1 LTLDRILERTR
12 LDLAARKAA
21 APATALPPR
30 PCGEA
35 RGAFSAALARPGLSV
50 IAEIKRAS
58 PSAGLIREDF
68 DVVALARAY
77 ADAGVAAISCLT
89 DEPFFGGKLE
99 YLRQAKL
106 ASGVPLL
113 RKDFI
118 VDEYQLDEALAYGAD
133 AVLLIVAALEP
144 PELSRLRQAAID
156 RGLDTL
162 VEAHTVEEARIA
174 LDHGCRI
181 LGVNNRDL
189 KSFTVDI
196 ETTRRVAEAI
206 GDGDHLLVSES
217 GIRQVEDLAT
227 VRAWGADAVL
237 VGERF
242 MRMPDVA
249 AAAQEFVRAG
259 EAL

>member
-1 LTLDRILERTR
+1 MTLDRILERTR

-50 IAEIKRAS
+50 IAELKRAS
-58 PSAGLIREDF
+58 PSVGLIREDF

-89 DEPFFGGKLE
+89 DEPFFCGKLE

-118 VDEYQLDEALAYGAD
+118 VDEYQLVVRGD
-133 AVLLIVAALEP
+133 ASTGEHRIEVGLYEPVSGQRLSVMSELGVLRGDRLLLVWR
-144 PELSRLRQAAID
+144 RLRK
-156 RGLDTL
+156 L
-162 VEAHTVEEARIA
+162 
-174 LDHGCRI
+174 
-181 LGVNNRDL
+181 
-189 KSFTVDI
+189 S
-196 ETTRRVAEAI
+196 
-206 GDGDHLLVSES
+206 
-217 GIRQVEDLAT
+217 
-227 VRAWGADAVL
+227 
-237 VGERF
+237 
-242 MRMPDVA
+242 
-249 AAAQEFVRAG
+249 
-259 EAL
+259 